1 MRGHSHPSPHIL
13 IAPQSTA
20 PSVKLSYSGGQ
31 IRVLAVS
38 DCGRAWQVLKLLL
51 GAGADVDLQA
61 QNGCTALHNS
71 AANGHDGC
79 VEVLITVGCDVDV
92 QNSGGNTAL
101 HVAATKGA
109 LPASIALSHPST
121 QR

>member
-1 MRGHSHPSPHIL
+1 M
-13 IAPQSTA
+13 
-20 PSVKLSYSGGQ
+20 
-31 IRVLAVS
+31 
-38 DCGRAWQVLKLLL
+38 LKLLL

-109 LPASIALSHPST
+109 ADDLSALSHHECTRSL
-121 QR
+121 QRWGF